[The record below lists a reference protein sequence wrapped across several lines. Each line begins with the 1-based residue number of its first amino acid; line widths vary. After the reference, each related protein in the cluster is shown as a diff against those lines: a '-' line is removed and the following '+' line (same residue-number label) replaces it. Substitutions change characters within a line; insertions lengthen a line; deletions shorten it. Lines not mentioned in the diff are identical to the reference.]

1 MAGEFIRIVEVSIAA
16 ALVLSV
22 PMIALAQNASP
33 PPAGAATSSREGNI
47 YIYGHRKHQPREGRP
62 LTGRASQVDDE
73 VQELLIQTDD
83 LDKTFAKGSQ

>member
-1 MAGEFIRIVEVSIAA
+1 MAGGFIRIIEVSIAA

-22 PMIALAQNASP
+22 PVTASAQNASP
-33 PPAGAATSSREGNI
+33 PSAGAATSSREGN
-47 YIYGHRKHQPREGRP
+47 IYGHRKHQPREGRP
-62 LTGRASQVDDE
+62 LTERASQVDDE